1 MLVYKEFSNKSESVV
16 FSAKQIEEERDA
28 KVKAQREAD
37 AKHAEEMKAQGF
49 GEIQYSEV
57 FAAI

>member
-1 MLVYKEFSNKSESVV
+1 MLVCKEFSNKSESVV

-28 KVKAQREAD
+28 KALAQREAD

>member
-1 MLVYKEFSNKSESVV
+1 MLAYKEFDSKAVSVV
-16 FSAKQIEEERDA
+16 LSAKQIEEERDA